1 MYNNKIIPTP
11 KIKIRNNK
19 LIPEIKINVIQL
31 NPINNVCPKS
41 GCMTNSI
48 MIDIVNKKEIVNFK
62 VKLDNLLLE
71 IIRPKI
77 IIKKG
82 LTNSIGCNLG
92 KKNKSNHLFDPLTS
106 TPIIGTKSSNK
117 KDKKKI

>member
-1 MYNNKIIPTP
+1 MPATDIE
-11 KIKIRNNK
+11 IRKNK
-19 LIPEIKINVIQL
+19 LIPEIKINVIQP

-41 GCMTNSI
+41 GCTTNSI
-48 MIDIVNKKEIVNFK
+48 AIDIVTKKEIINFK

-71 IIRPKI
+71 IIKLKI

-82 LTNSIGCNLG
+82 LTSSIGCNLG

-106 TPIIGTKSSNK
+106 TPIIGTNSNNK
-117 KDKKKI
+117 KDIEKI